1 MWKQMLLM
9 EQLEIQMD
17 ESNHLFEVKLSRTEQ
32 KETAIVQ
39 LNHAELIQILH
50 TLLEINRSFRGD
62 ISYFHPEQNQVKP
75 KLDLL
80 R

>member
-1 MWKQMLLM
+1 MWKQMLLT

-17 ESNHLFEVKLSRTEQ
+17 ESNHLFEVRLRRTEQ
-32 KETAIVQ
+32 EDTAAVR
-39 LNHAELIQILH
+39 LSHAELIQILH

-62 ISYFHPEQNQVKP
+62 ISYFHSAQVMVKP
-75 KLDLL
+75 QLDLL

>member
-1 MWKQMLLM
+1 MWKQMLLT

-17 ESNHLFEVKLSRTEQ
+17 ESNHLLEVRLSRTEQ
-32 KETAIVQ
+32 EETAIVR

-62 ISYFHPEQNQVKP
+62 ISYFHSVQVQVKHSSIS
-75 KLDLL
+75 
-80 R
+80 

>member
-1 MWKQMLLM
+1 MWQKMLLT

-17 ESNHLFEVKLSRTEQ
+17 ESNHLFEVRLRRIEQ
-32 KETAIVQ
+32 EDTAAVR

-62 ISYFHPEQNQVKP
+62 ISYFHSVQVMVKP
-75 KLDLL
+75 
-80 R
+80 